1 MKTMGITRRNFIQ
14 KTAVTSGMAS
24 LASFGMAGE
33 IFSLKPEEENLHR
46 EVWIACVS
54 QMNLHTETTEK
65 MVEQI
70 FGILKEA
77 IPYKP
82 DFVCL
87 PEAFPFNNVEKQTT
101 PEQRVEIFEGVLKK
115 FADFSRQNN
124 CYTICPGYTSRD
136 GKIYNSAVVFDRK
149 GEKKGIYEK
158 IHLTDYE
165 IEGGYACGPLF
176 QPVIQTEFGPVGIQ
190 ICFDIE
196 WDDGWQMMRKQG
208 ARIIFWPSA
217 FSGGKCVTT
226 KAWEHKCVVASATGK
241 NTARLCDISGEVV
254 TQTGIWNPNL
264 FCGSVNLEKAFLH
277 TWPAVQRFG
286 EIQKKYGR
294 KILITNFHEEEWS
307 VIESLSPDIAVK
319 DVLKEFGLRT
329 HEELTGDAEILQ
341 KKSRG

>member
-1 MKTMGITRRNFIQ
+1 MKAKGITRRNFIQ

-24 LASFGMAGE
+24 LASYGLAGDV
-33 IFSLKPEEENLHR
+33 FSFKPQGENLNR

-54 QMNLHTETTEK
+54 QMNLHAETTDK

-70 FGILKEA
+70 FGILDEA

-87 PEAFPFNNVEKQTT
+87 PETFPFNYVEKQTT
-101 PEQRVEIFEGVLKK
+101 PEQRAEIFDGVLKK
-115 FADFSRQNN
+115 FADFSRRNN
-124 CYTICPGYTSRD
+124 CYTICPGYTSRG

-149 GEKKGIYEK
+149 GEKTGIYEK
-158 IHLTDYE
+158 IHLADYE
-165 IEGGYACGPLF
+165 IEAGYTCGPLD
-176 QPVIQTEFGPVGIQ
+176 QPVIQTEFGPIGIQ

-196 WDDGWQMMRKQG
+196 WDDGWQMLRKQG

-226 KAWEHKCVVASATGK
+226 KAWEHKCVVASATAK
-241 NTARLCDISGEVV
+241 NTARLCDISGEVI

-264 FCGSVNLEKAFLH
+264 LCGAVNLEKAFLL
-277 TWPAVQRFG
+277 TWPAVQRFAD
-286 EIQKKYGR
+286 IQKKYGR
-294 KILITNFHEEEWS
+294 KIRITNFHEEEWS

-319 DVLKEFGLRT
+319 VVLREFGLKT
-329 HEELTGDAEILQ
+329 QEELTGAAEMLQ
-341 KKSRG
+341 IKSRG